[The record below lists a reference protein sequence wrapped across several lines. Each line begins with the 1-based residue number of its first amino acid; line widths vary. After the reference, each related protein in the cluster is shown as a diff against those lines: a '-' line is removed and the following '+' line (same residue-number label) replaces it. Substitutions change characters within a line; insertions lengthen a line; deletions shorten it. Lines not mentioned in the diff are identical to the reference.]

1 MSTSDGIVV
10 KTQSSIRSWGTSEG
24 ASKIHTGI
32 LKVVIESPNWM
43 DGRPPTKKE
52 LNQQERKVM
61 KVEGEK
67 LVFDLAAQL

>member
-1 MSTSDGIVV
+1 
-10 KTQSSIRSWGTSEG
+10 
-24 ASKIHTGI
+24 
-32 LKVVIESPNWM
+32 M